1 MPRAAIVV
9 WARDTMGSAFSAWF
23 AGKTF
28 STDWTSRFLSVWA
41 SLLALRRDQALEVLE
56 IGSWEGR
63 SAIFFL
69 RYLPNCRLTCID
81 TFRGSPEHLLRA
93 KWRVELPYVEQRF
106 DRNLAEFG
114 GRVQKIKDISSQALA
129 RLRAEG
135 RSFDVAYID
144 GSHHSADV
152 LADAVS
158 CWPMIRAGGIVI
170 FDDYEWVFFSNEID
184 HPKAG
189 VDAFLSEHPGQYRE
203 LHREYQVIVE
213 KTGD

>member
-1 MPRAAIVV
+1 M
-9 WARDTMGSAFSAWF
+9 DTAFSAWF

-28 STDWTSRFLSVWA
+28 STDWTSRFFPVWA

-69 RYLPNCRLTCID
+69 RYLRNCRLTCID
-81 TFRGSPEHLLRA
+81 TFRGSPEHFIRP

-114 GRVQKIKDISSQALA
+114 GRVQKIKDISSRALA
-129 RLRAEG
+129 RLFADG
-135 RSFDVAYID
+135 RRFDVVYID

-152 LADAVS
+152 LADAMS
-158 CWPMIRAGGIVI
+158 CWPMLATGGIVI
-170 FDDYEWVFFSNEID
+170 FDDYEWTFFSDEID
-184 HPKAG
+184 HPKPG
-189 VDAFLSEHPGQYRE
+189 VNAFLSGHAGQYRE
-203 LHREYQVIVE
+203 LHREYQIIVE